1 MTTPIEEVNNTG
13 EENSVFIPIKL
24 IRPTIANTLG
34 IIINAID
41 TMRIEKKRAD
51 GTLTKA
57 DIKPKIIVPL
67 DPFVDLKRKFVIF
80 YSSIRR
86 MKTKIQD

>member
-1 MTTPIEEVNNTG
+1 
-13 EENSVFIPIKL
+13 
-24 IRPTIANTLG
+24 
-34 IIINAID
+34 
-41 TMRIEKKRAD
+41 MRIEKKRAD

-67 DPFVDLKRKFVIF
+67 DPFVDLKKKFVIF